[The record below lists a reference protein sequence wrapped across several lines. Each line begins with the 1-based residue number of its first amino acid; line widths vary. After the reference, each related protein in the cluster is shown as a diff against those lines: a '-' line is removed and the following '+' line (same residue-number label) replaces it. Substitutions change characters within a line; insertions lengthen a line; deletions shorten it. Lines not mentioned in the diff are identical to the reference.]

1 MLECHGRLERSTHA
15 SSVALHL
22 QAGDT
27 VTSSVMPHTHA
38 FGGVAAESDFVGSG
52 YWDGLKEGS

>member
-15 SSVALHL
+15 SRVALHL

-27 VTSSVMPHTHA
+27 VTTSVMPHTHA
-38 FGGVAAESDFVGSG
+38 FGGVAAESDFVLFG
-52 YWDGLKEGS
+52 YLEGLK